1 MTCTVKEYISVPK
14 QNSICWLQVPS
25 WALQLSIVL
34 SKLLMGLFGVVRA
47 AGPPCCWFCCCCCT
61 VSLSSF
67 RSISAFT
74 RSERTEQQVFD
85 FCINST
91 WWHSQHDNDLMLII
105 SLYGHYYSVFVLL
118 VLTQVEIK
126 DATCACSSLL
136 LGHQSRIKGLR
147 AGSHTAC
154 RTHLPWDRRCCIQY
168 KFSFIIFCFTCCGKV
183 LFKKMALLHLWL
195 RKI

>member
-1 MTCTVKEYISVPK
+1 MTCTVKEYTYVPK
-14 QNSICWLQVPS
+14 QSSICWLQVPS
-25 WALQLSIVL
+25 WALQLSMVL

-47 AGPPCCWFCCCCCT
+47 AGPPCCWFCCCCFCCT

-105 SLYGHYYSVFVLL
+105 SLYDIITVFLCCWYWPRLRLRMPPVPVVLSCLGTSPGLKAFGLAATLPAGPIFPETGDAVYNTNL
-118 VLTQVEIK
+118 V
-126 DATCACSSLL
+126 
-136 LGHQSRIKGLR
+136 
-147 AGSHTAC
+147 
-154 RTHLPWDRRCCIQY
+154 
-168 KFSFIIFCFTCCGKV
+168 
-183 LFKKMALLHLWL
+183 
-195 RKI
+195 